1 LFVVCIFAV
10 GFAFSQLRLFYVS
23 SPRHT
28 IAMNDI
34 RRKLDL
40 IDKQLAGGPS
50 FFERIISTSPL
61 AIVALGLIAG
71 IVIQNVAVLPIWFWL
86 TLLGLCATA
95 AILIF
100 TVYKE
105 GKIASYPAAARACA
119 ETSAP
124 ILLSACALM
133 CFLCLGAI
141 RLTAF
146 YRAKPND
153 IRNFVGNRKELA
165 TGDTKNTEKRLKMD
179 SRFRGNDRD
188 NGVND
193 RDKNDN
199 DNSADSANSAVRES
213 DAKLATIRGIIS
225 TEPYIQNYSEW
236 KFARFKLTDPTSSF
250 YLKLRE
256 IETAGGWVEASGTI
270 RVQVDE
276 PILDLKAGDYVQ
288 MYCWLDRFNGPT
300 NPGQF
305 DVAKYLARRNVFVAA
320 SVQSRDAIELLK
332 GNSAGASSF
341 IKLKRRLQEIA
352 GQALRGDLDVEGQ
365 NYALLQALVLGY
377 RTEIDSET
385 YEAFQKTGLL
395 HFLCLSGMNF
405 MILFWIIWWL
415 CKTAGLMKR
424 ACAVICLA
432 AAGIFLLVIPPQ
444 PPAFRAAIMCS
455 VFCAS
460 FFFRRNSNPFN
471 ALSLAA
477 VILLLIRPNYLFEAD
492 WQLSFASVL
501 GILLFAEPIEN
512 FINEKVTALLEDP
525 ATGKPRPYSN
535 IVSRLTSPVIAVFSV
550 SSAAWLASTGIL
562 LHHFYRINYL
572 TSVWTVI
579 VSPLIAVAS
588 IGGYVKVFLAL
599 VLPSAGIIL
608 DKIISPVLGLLI
620 WLVKLFAG
628 RNISEI
634 LIGKMSPVVV
644 ILYYAFLLFAF
655 FVHFRRPFVK
665 KLVWIAAA
673 LVIIVS
679 LVAVKWQR
687 TYRDE
692 LVLTCLDV
700 GHGQAILAQLPG
712 KANILFDAGSLQKS
726 DVGRRVVI
734 PFLDYSGINRI
745 DAIIISHNDVDHI
758 NGIPEIVEHC
768 KVSQVFANE
777 AFFDETDRWG
787 TAKFLKD
794 YLATKDLEIK
804 HMDTSLSFGSPAN
817 IKTLWPI
824 NDVPKEQLSDND
836 KSSVSLIQFGIAK
849 VLLCSDIEKYAQA
862 QLLATIPDLKADI
875 VIVPHHGSRRTL
887 DVNFLEGL
895 ESEIL
900 ICSCD
905 RTQYQ
910 RYVTV
915 GNKDNPNSFY
925 TARDG
930 AIKVSINKDETI
942 TATTFLNKP

>member
-1 LFVVCIFAV
+1 
-10 GFAFSQLRLFYVS
+10 
-23 SPRHT
+23 
-28 IAMNDI
+28 MNDI
-34 RRKLDL
+34 RQKLDL
-40 IDKQLAGGPS
+40 IDKQLAGGPN
-50 FFERIISTSPL
+50 FLQRAISTSPL

-71 IVIQNVAVLPIWFWL
+71 IVIQNATTLSIWIWL

-100 TVYKE
+100 AVYKK
-105 GKIASYPAAARACA
+105 GKIASYSPV
-119 ETSAP
+119 
-124 ILLSACALM
+124 ILSACALM

-141 RLTAF
+141 RLFAF
-146 YRAKPND
+146 HHTLTND
-153 IRNFVGNRKELA
+153 IRNLVTDER
-165 TGDTKNTEKRLKMD
+165 
-179 SRFRGNDRD
+179 
-188 NGVND
+188 
-193 RDKNDN
+193 
-199 DNSADSANSAVRES
+199 
-213 DAKLATIRGIIS
+213 KLATIRGVIIS
-225 TEPYIQNYSEW
+225 EPYIQDYSEW
-236 KFARFKLTDPTSSF
+236 KFARFKPTDPTCSF

-276 PILDLKAGDYVQ
+276 PILDLRAGDYVQ

-305 DVAKYLARRNVFVAA
+305 DVAKYLARKNVFVAA
-320 SVQSRDAIELLK
+320 SVQSREAVELLK
-332 GNSAGASSF
+332 SNSAGASSF

-352 GQALRGDLDVEGQ
+352 GQALQGDLDIEGQ

-395 HFLCLSGMNF
+395 HFICLSGMNF
-405 MILFWIIWWL
+405 GIVIGIIWWL
-415 CKTAGLMKR
+415 AKTAGLMKR
-424 ACAVICLA
+424 ARAIVCLVA
-432 AAGIFLLVIPPQ
+432 AFLFLLVVAPN
-444 PPAFRAAIMCS
+444 PPAFRAAIMCFA
-455 VFCAS
+455 FCAS
-460 FFFRRNSNPFN
+460 FFFRRKSNPFN
-471 ALSLAA
+471 SLSLAA
-477 VILLLIRPNYLFEAD
+477 VVLLLIRPTYLFEAD

-501 GILLFAEPIEN
+501 GILLLTEPISR
-512 FINEKVTALLEDP
+512 FMYEKEAALFEDP
-525 ATGKPRPYSN
+525 LTGKPRSYSR
-535 IVSRLTSPVIAVFSV
+535 IISQLASPIIAVFSV
-550 SSAAWLASTGIL
+550 SFAAWLASSGIL
-562 LHHFYRINYL
+562 LYHFYRINYL

-608 DKIISPVLGLLI
+608 DKIISPVLDLLI

-628 RNISEI
+628 WNISEI
-634 LIGKMSPVVV
+634 LIGKMSPAVV

-655 FVHFRRPFVK
+655 RSRKPFVK
-665 KLVWIAAA
+665 KLICVAAA
-673 LVIIVS
+673 FVIILS
-679 LVAVKWQR
+679 LAATKWQR

-726 DVGRRVVI
+726 DVGRKVVI
-734 PFLDYSGINRI
+734 PFLDYSGISRI

-768 KVSQVFANE
+768 KVSQVFAND

-787 TAKFLKD
+787 TAKFLRD

-804 HMDTSLSFGSPAN
+804 HIDTSPSFGSPAN

-824 NDVPKEQLSDND
+824 KDVPKEQLSDND
-836 KSSVSLIQFGIAK
+836 KSLVSLIQFGSAK
-849 VLLCSDIEKYAQA
+849 VLLCSDIEKFAQA
-862 QLLATIPDLKADI
+862 QLLAIISDLKAN
-875 VIVPHHGSRRTL
+875 VVVVPHHGSRRTL
-887 DVNFLEGL
+887 DVNFLEGF

-915 GNKDNPNSFY
+915 GNKDHPNSFY
-925 TARDG
+925 TAIDG
-930 AIKVSINKDETI
+930 AITVRIGKENVTATETI
-942 TATTFLNKP
+942 LKQ